1 MTTHL
6 PFQPLNAPGVRYDTQ
21 IFLLVI
27 FITERTSL
35 CFITFCNTYD
45 IQTFGSLILIGIP
58 AVFYPKLAFSKQHA
72 LRNGHACFQAM
83 ISFDNKWSFCYV
95 FYFCFLKQQYAVF
108 VSCICCLLAVIFVCI
123 IMLNLYKYQI
133 CYIGHGEQFF
143 WDCYVLFF
151 KVCCC
156 YLQMNRNNRL
166 SLNDALI
173 II

>member
-83 ISFDNKWSFCYV
+83 ISFDNKWSFCCA
-95 FYFCFLKQQYAVF
+95 FY
-108 VSCICCLLAVIFVCI
+108 
-123 IMLNLYKYQI
+123 
-133 CYIGHGEQFF
+133 
-143 WDCYVLFF
+143 LFF
-151 KVCCC
+151 KTVVCCIC
-156 YLQMNRNNRL
+156 FLYLLPSCGHICMYYRVEFIQVSDMLHRAWGVVFL
-166 SLNDALI
+166 GLLCI
-173 II
+173 IF